1 MTYAARDETTLP
13 KLPAQM
19 RWVVL
24 VDKRQLAVLLLED
37 EVPVASATDTLDAR
51 GDIDYE
57 NQPVDAVERLCRR
70 LADQAVVSGVLC
82 GSQAEV
88 RTRCRRAD
96 EAGGVEPVSINAP
109 PVGAAYGFA
118 TNLKCYCHTRHLT
131 KTFRGWR
138 EKQSPDGTLI
148 LLRSRGTPMSPP
160 RQRVAVSQP
169 VLRGGRHTR
178 PRSPN
183 TRPDF

>member
-70 LADQAVVSGVLC
+70 LADQAVRQWGFMQGLKQKFGPGVD
-82 GSQAEV
+82 V
-88 RTRCRRAD
+88 RMKL
-96 EAGGVEPVSINAP
+96 VEWN
-109 PVGAAYGFA
+109 
-118 TNLKCYCHTRHLT
+118 R
-131 KTFRGWR
+131 
-138 EKQSPDGTLI
+138 
-148 LLRSRGTPMSPP
+148 
-160 RQRVAVSQP
+160 
-169 VLRGGRHTR
+169 
-178 PRSPN
+178 
-183 TRPDF
+183 

>member
-1 MTYAARDETTLP
+1 MGRCQGSAVLRGIGYEATLSAEVIVRRWYPRGTEGTQAGTHMTYAARDETTLP

-82 GSQAEV
+82 G
-88 RTRCRRAD
+88 
-96 EAGGVEPVSINAP
+96 VS
-109 PVGAAYGFA
+109 
-118 TNLKCYCHTRHLT
+118 
-131 KTFRGWR
+131 
-138 EKQSPDGTLI
+138 S
-148 LLRSRGTPMSPP
+148 RSSD
-160 RQRVAVSQP
+160 QVSTC
-169 VLRGGRHTR
+169 G
-178 PRSPN
+178 
-183 TRPDF
+183 